1 MCHIPWNVSNH
12 TDRVNLNGYVPYCF
26 QNDMRVSIRLESSMA
41 SYIVSREV
49 SVTQHNLILF
59 SIPAI
64 VEYQDQISGKK
75 TGIQL
80 A

>member
-1 MCHIPWNVSNH
+1 
-12 TDRVNLNGYVPYCF
+12 
-26 QNDMRVSIRLESSMA
+26 MRVSIRLESSMA